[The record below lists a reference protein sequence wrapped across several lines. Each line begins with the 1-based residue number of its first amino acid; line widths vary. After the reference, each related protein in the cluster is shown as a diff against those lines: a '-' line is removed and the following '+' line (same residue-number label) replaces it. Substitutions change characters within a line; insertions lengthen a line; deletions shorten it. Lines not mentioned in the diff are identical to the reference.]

1 MSQSEKFYRDD
12 LDLLK
17 GFAIIAVV
25 LYHMGISSCGYLGV
39 DVFFAINGFLI
50 MPKVIREV
58 ADGRF
63 RYLSF
68 SRETGRPTLAAP
80 AAGFCLLSAG
90 RLLGNAPR

>member
-1 MSQSEKFYRDD
+1 MNQTGKFYRDD

-25 LYHMGISSCGYLGV
+25 LYHMGISQCGYLGV

-63 RYLSF
+63 RY
-68 SRETGRPTLAAP
+68 G
-80 AAGFCLLSAG
+80 
-90 RLLGNAPR
+90 

>member
-63 RYLSF
+63 RYQ
-68 SRETGRPTLAAP
+68 
-80 AAGFCLLSAG
+80 LLLQQHPG
-90 RLLGNAPR
+90 GHHDC